1 MDVKNVVRNAY
12 QNVAGGANAVRKQ
25 DIADEKILAAQT
37 EEVNAGE
44 AYAVELSGKQPA
56 ATNTAVDNTAA
67 AKNAEK
73 GLSAD
78 AVKQMQADIDNSY
91 SVMIATMTEHNS
103 KMQSWLS
110 AGIGTLR
117 FGDVLVDAYKF
128 ALPEVGTTPEE
139 AAKAIAPGGAYS
151 VEAVADRV
159 FGLAEALANGDPKK
173 LEEMRAAVEKGFEQ
187 AGVAFKDATGAKGMP
202 QITQDTHTE
211 IMKRFDDLQKKL
223 TGNEQKSKVAAVD
236 MSM

>member
-1 MDVKNVVRNAY
+1 MDVKNIVRNAY
-12 QNVAGGANAVRKQ
+12 QNTAGSVNAMKKQ
-25 DIADEKILAAQT
+25 EQADEQVMAAQA

-44 AYAVELSGKQPA
+44 AYAVELSGKKPVPEQA
-56 ATNTAVDNTAA
+56 AVEEAA
-67 AKNAEK
+67 QKPEK

-78 AVKQMQADIDNSY
+78 TVKQMQADIDNSY

-103 KMQSWLS
+103 KMQSWLA
-110 AGIGTLR
+110 AGVGTLK
-117 FGDVLVDAYKF
+117 FGDVLIDAYKF

-159 FGLAEALANGDPKK
+159 FGLAEAMANGDPQK
-173 LEEMRAAVEKGFEQ
+173 LEEMRKAVEKGFEQ

-202 QITQDTHTE
+202 QITQDTHAE
-211 IMKRFDDLQKKL
+211 IMKRFDELQKKL
-223 TGNEQKSKVAAVD
+223 TGDEQQGKVAPAEG
-236 MSM
+236 SM